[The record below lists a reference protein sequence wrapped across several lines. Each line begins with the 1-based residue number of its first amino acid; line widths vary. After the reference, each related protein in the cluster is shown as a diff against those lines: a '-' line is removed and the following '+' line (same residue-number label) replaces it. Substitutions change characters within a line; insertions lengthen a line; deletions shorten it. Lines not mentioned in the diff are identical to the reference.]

1 MKNIINK
8 LKNYKDNKAIQLL
21 LAVIFIAVGF
31 AIGQMD
37 VDTAIQL
44 IGELFNV
51 VGETTVEAVV
61 EVPTLVD

>member
-1 MKNIINK
+1 MMKNIITK
-8 LKNYKDNKAIQLL
+8 LKNYKDSKAIQLL

-44 IGELFNV
+44 MGELFNV
-51 VGETTVEAVV
+51 VGEAATEISTVA
-61 EVPTLVD
+61 D